1 LTKNRHNK
9 FPEYPVVIS
18 EIACISRDKKTVFEF
33 TAQVANWC
41 DECPWVYEY
50 SFFGCMREC
59 ADDFVS
65 PEAQL
70 MNPDGTLKYLMQKLM
85 KEQPVTGI

>member
-1 LTKNRHNK
+1 M
-9 FPEYPVVIS
+9 VIS
-18 EIACISRDKKTVFEF
+18 EIACTSRNKKQVFAF

-41 DECPWVYEY
+41 DQCPWIFEY
-50 SFFGCMREC
+50 SFFGCMREL

-70 MNPDGTLKYLMQKLM
+70 MNPDGTLKFLMQKLM
-85 KEQPVTGI
+85 KEQPMTGI

>member
-1 LTKNRHNK
+1 
-9 FPEYPVVIS
+9 VVS
-18 EIACISRDKKTVFEF
+18 EIASISRDKKEVFEF
-33 TAQVANWC
+33 TAQVTNWM

-50 SFFGCMREC
+50 AFFGCMAKV

-70 MNPDGTLKYLMQKLM
+70 MNSDGTLRYLMQKLM
-85 KEQPVTGI
+85 KEQPMTGL